1 LLFFF
6 ITTKKYLLINGWS
19 FILKNNWSK
28 KSANKY
34 VKKYQKLGFSKDL
47 ALRVYTTRLLGRNKE
62 LVLHGGGNSSV
73 KTSIKDIDGKKYN
86 VLCVKG
92 SGWDMANIEPEGLPA
107 VKLEPLLALKKK
119 KYLSDE
125 GMVSYQKR
133 NLIDISSPNPSVETF
148 LHAFLPFKYVDHTHA
163 DAVLNITN
171 RPGGLNFCKK
181 IFGNKVN
188 IVPYVMPGFMLAKK
202 INEVYLK
209 NPNIDCLILMNHGIF
224 TFANDAKGAY
234 DLMIKYVSQAERAIK
249 KLKVK
254 KIKQIKKFST
264 KFNVHEIAP
273 IIRGL
278 LSNNKDQKFVVNYRL
293 NKHLKYFMNGK
304 NVRSYS
310 SKGTAT
316 PDHVIRVKPFP
327 LIITP
332 KKNSSINEFKE
343 TAKKAFENYRKKY
356 INYFNINK
364 NKVKEKKVMLD
375 TSPRV
380 VLVQNV
386 GVFTIGKDLNSAK
399 IAGDLTETNA
409 KVITSVEESSSYKF
423 IPEKDLFDV
432 EYWSLEQAKIKKAKK
447 LLEGNVVVIT
457 GSTGTIG
464 YATYKIFK
472 SYGAETVLLDYNLER
487 LKDLQ
492 SKIKDLCIHCDVR
505 NKKSVKKAFKQIC
518 EKYGGIDILI
528 SNAGTATNGAIGEI
542 DDNILRQSFE
552 DNFFSHQNCASE
564 AIKIMKKQNINGC
577 LLFNISKQS
586 VNPGKN
592 FGPYGL
598 PKSALLSLCKQYAV
612 DYGSYGIRS
621 NGVNADRIRSGLMND
636 KMIRTRAKAR
646 SISTDDYMRGNL
658 LLNEVKAEDVAKAF
672 FHLATSKKTTGAVLT
687 VDGGNIAASL
697 R

>member
-1 LLFFF
+1 
-6 ITTKKYLLINGWS
+6 
-19 FILKNNWSK
+19 LKNNWSK
-28 KSANKY
+28 NFANKY
-34 VKKYQKLGFSKDL
+34 IKKYKKLGFSKDL
-47 ALRVYTTRLLGRNKE
+47 ALRVYTTRLLGRNKK
-62 LVLHGGGNSSV
+62 LVLHGGGNTSV
-73 KTSIKDIDGKKYN
+73 KTTVKDIDNKKYN
-86 VLCVKG
+86 VLCIKG
-92 SGWDMANIEPEGLPA
+92 SGWDMADIEPEGLPA
-107 VKLEPLLALKKK
+107 VKLDPLLALKKK
-119 KYLSDE
+119 KHLSDE
-125 GMVSYQKR
+125 NMVAFQKR
-133 NLIDISSPNPSVETF
+133 NLINIKSPNPSVETF
-148 LHAFLPFKYVDHTHA
+148 LHAFLPFKFVDHTHA
-163 DAVLNITN
+163 DAVLSLTN

-181 IFGNKVN
+181 VFGDKVS

-202 INEVYLK
+202 IDEIYSK
-209 NPNIDCLILMNHGIF
+209 DPNINCLILMNHGIF
-224 TFANDAKGAY
+224 TFADDAKEAY
-234 DLMIKYVSQAERAIK
+234 DLMIKYVSKAESAVK
-249 KLKVK
+249 KLTSR
-254 KIKQIKKFST
+254 KIKQIKKFTT
-264 KFNVHEIAP
+264 KFNPHEIAP

-278 LSNNKDQKFVVNYRL
+278 LSNKKDQKFIVNYRL

-332 KKNSSINEFKE
+332 KKKSSIDEFKI
-343 TAKKAFENYRKKY
+343 TAKKAVENYRKKY
-356 INYFNINK
+356 INYFNVNK
-364 NKVKEKKVMLD
+364 NKVKGKKVMLD

-380 VLVQNV
+380 VFVQNV
-386 GVFTIGKDLNSAK
+386 GTFTIGKDLNSAK

-409 KVITSVEESSSYKF
+409 KVIASVEETSTYKF

-432 EYWSLEQAKIKKAKK
+432 EYWSLEQAKIKKPKK
-447 LLEGNVVVIT
+447 LLEGNVVVVT

-464 YATYKIFK
+464 FETYKMFK
-472 SYGAETVLLDYNLER
+472 SYGAEVVLLDYNLER
-487 LKDLQ
+487 LKKLQ

-505 NKKSVKKAFKQIC
+505 NKNSVKKAFNQIC
-518 EKYGGIDILI
+518 GKYGGIDILI

-564 AIKIMKKQNINGC
+564 AIKIMKKQNISGC

-598 PKSALLSLCKQYAV
+598 PKSALLSLCKQYAL

-646 SISTDDYMRGNL
+646 SISTDDYMKGNL

>member
-1 LLFFF
+1 LRNEWSN
-6 ITTKKYLLINGWS
+6 TKARKYTR
-19 FILKNNWSK
+19 KY
-28 KSANKY
+28 KS
-34 VKKYQKLGFSKDL
+34 LGFSKDM

-62 LVLHGGGNSSV
+62 LVLHGGGNTSV
-73 KTSIKDIDGKKYN
+73 KTQVKDVDGKKYN

-92 SGWDMANIEPEGLPA
+92 SGWDMADIEPAGLPS
-107 VKLEPLLALKKK
+107 VKLEPLLSLRKK

-125 GMVSYQKR
+125 DMVSYQKR
-133 NLIDISSPNPSVETF
+133 NLINIKSPNPSVETF

-163 DAVLNITN
+163 DAVMNITN
-171 RPGGLNFCKK
+171 RPGGLGFCKK
-181 IFGNKVN
+181 IFGKKAS

-202 INEVYLK
+202 INEVYSN
-209 NPNIDCLILMNHGIF
+209 NPNIECLILMNHGIF
-224 TFANDAKGAY
+224 TFSNNCKESY
-234 DLMIKYVSQAERAIK
+234 DLMIKYVSKAERAIK
-249 KLKVK
+249 KLKSK
-254 KIKQIKKFST
+254 KIKQIKKFNT
-264 KFNVHEIAP
+264 RFNPHEIAP

-278 LSNNKDQKFVVNYRL
+278 LSENKDEKFVINYRL
-293 NKHLKYFMNGK
+293 NKNLKYFINGK

-327 LIITP
+327 LVITP
-332 KKNSSINEFKE
+332 KKSSSIEEFKK
-343 TAKKAFENYRKKY
+343 TAKKALENYRKKY
-356 INYFNINK
+356 IHYFNVNSK
-364 NKVKEKKVMLD
+364 KVKGKKVMLD

-386 GVFTIGKDLNSAK
+386 GMFSVGKDLNAAK

-409 KVITSVEESSSYKF
+409 RVISSVEETSTYKF

-432 EYWSLEQAKIKKAKK
+432 EYWSLEQAKIKKKKK
-447 LLEGNVVVIT
+447 LLEGNIVVVT
-457 GSTGTIG
+457 GGAGTIG
-464 YATYKIFK
+464 FETYKIFK
-472 SYGAETVLLDYNLER
+472 SYGAEVILLDYNLKR
-487 LKDLQ
+487 LNEVQ
-492 SKIKDLCIHCDVR
+492 SKIKDLCIHCDVT
-505 NKKSVKKAFKQIC
+505 NKKSVNSAFKKIC
-518 EKYGGIDILI
+518 EKFGGFDILV
-528 SNAGTATNGAIGEI
+528 SNAGAAPSGAIGDVSDE
-542 DDNILRQSFE
+542 ILRKSFE
-552 DNFFSHQNCASE
+552 INFFSHQNCASE
-564 AIKIMKKQNINGC
+564 AIKIMKKQNTNGC

-621 NGVNADRIRSGLMND
+621 NGVNADRIKSGLMTG
-636 KMIRTRAKAR
+636 KMIKTRAKAR
-646 SISTDDYMRGNL
+646 SVSTDTYMKGNL

-672 FHLATSKKTTGAVLT
+672 FHLAVSKKTTGAILT

>member
-1 LLFFF
+1 M
-6 ITTKKYLLINGWS
+6 
-19 FILKNNWSK
+19 KNNWSK
-28 KSANKY
+28 SSA
-34 VKKYQKLGFSKDL
+34 KKYIKKYKNIGFSKDL

-62 LVLHGGGNSSV
+62 LVLHGGGNTSV
-73 KTSIKDIDGKKYN
+73 KTTIKDIDGKKYN

-92 SGWDMANIEPEGLPA
+92 SGWDMADIEPEGLPA
-107 VKLEPLLALKKK
+107 VKLEPLIALKNK

-125 GMVSYQKR
+125 DMVSYQKR
-133 NLIDISSPNPSVETF
+133 NLINIKAPNPSVETF
-148 LHAFLPFKYVDHTHA
+148 LHAFLPFKFVDHTHA
-163 DAVLNITN
+163 DAVLNATN

-181 IFGNKVN
+181 VFGNKVS

-202 INEVYLK
+202 INEIYSI
-209 NPNIDCLILMNHGIF
+209 NPNINCLILMNHGIF
-224 TFANDAKGAY
+224 TFADEAKEAY

-254 KIKQIKKFST
+254 KIKQIKNFST
-264 KFNVHEIAP
+264 KFNAYEIAP

-332 KKNSSINEFKE
+332 KKNSSIDEFKI

-356 INYFNINK
+356 INYFNVNK
-364 NKVKEKKVMLD
+364 NKVKGKKVMLD

-386 GVFTIGKDLNSAK
+386 GVFTIGKDLNAAK

-409 KVITSVEESSSYKF
+409 KVIASVEETSTYKF
-423 IPEKDLFDV
+423 IPEKDIFDV
-432 EYWSLEQAKIKKAKK
+432 EYWSLEQAKINKPKKI
-447 LLEGNVVVIT
+447 LEGNVVVIT

-464 YATYKIFK
+464 FETYKMFK
-472 SYGAETVLLDYNLER
+472 SYGAEVVLLDYNLER

-492 SKIKDLCIHCDVR
+492 SKIKELCIHCDVR
-505 NKKSVKKAFKQIC
+505 NKKSVKKVFNQIC

-542 DDNILRQSFE
+542 DDNVLRQSFE

-646 SISTDDYMRGNL
+646 SVSTDDYMRENL

>member
-1 LLFFF
+1 M
-6 ITTKKYLLINGWS
+6 
-19 FILKNNWSK
+19 KNNWTDSEAK
-28 KSANKY
+28 KFK
-34 VKKYQKLGFSKDL
+34 KKYKNLGFSKDV
-47 ALRVYTTRLLGRNKE
+47 ALRVYTSRLLGKNKK
-62 LVLHGGGNSSV
+62 LVLHGGGNTSV
-73 KTSIKDIDGKKYN
+73 KTRIKDIDGKKYE

-92 SGWDMANIEPEGLPA
+92 SGWDMADIEPEGLPA
-107 VKLEPLLALKKK
+107 VKLEPLLAMKKK

-125 GMVSYQKR
+125 DMVNFQKR
-133 NLIDISSPNPSVETF
+133 NLINIKSPNPSVETF
-148 LHAFLPFKYVDHTHA
+148 LHAFLPFKYIDHTHS
-163 DAVLNITN
+163 DAILNLTN

-181 IFGNKVN
+181 IFGNKVA

-202 INEVYLK
+202 IDDIYSK
-209 NPNIDCLILMNHGIF
+209 NPNINCLILMNHGIF
-224 TFANDAKGAY
+224 TFNNNAKEAY
-234 DLMIKYVSQAERAIK
+234 SLMIKYVSLAERAAK

-254 KIKQIKKFST
+254 KIKQIKNFST
-264 KFNVHEIAP
+264 KFDAHEIAP
-273 IIRGL
+273 VIRGL
-278 LSNNKDQKFVVNYRL
+278 LSKNKDQKFVVNYRL

-304 NVRSYS
+304 NVRFYS

-332 KKNSSINEFKE
+332 KKNSSIDEFKT

-356 INYFNINK
+356 TNYFNVNK
-364 NKVKEKKVMLD
+364 KKVKEKKVMLD

-399 IAGDLTETNA
+399 IVGDLTETNA
-409 KVITSVEESSSYKF
+409 KVIASVEETSSYKF
-423 IPEKDLFDV
+423 ISEKDLFDV
-432 EYWSLEQAKIKKAKK
+432 EYWSLEQAKIKKQKK

-464 YATYKIFK
+464 FETYKMFK
-472 SYGAETVLLDYNLER
+472 NYGAEVVLLDYNLKR

-505 NKKSVKKAFKQIC
+505 NKKSVKKAFNQIC

-621 NGVNADRIRSGLMND
+621 NGVNADRIRSGLMNE
-636 KMIRTRAKAR
+636 KMIKTRAKAR
-646 SISTDDYMRGNL
+646 SITTDDYMRGNL
-658 LLNEVKAEDVAKAF
+658 LLNEVKSEDVAKAF

-687 VDGGNIAASL
+687 VDGGNIAASM

>member
-1 LLFFF
+1 M
-6 ITTKKYLLINGWS
+6 
-19 FILKNNWSK
+19 KNNWSN
-28 KSANKY
+28 SDA
-34 VKKYQKLGFSKDL
+34 KKYIRKYKNLGYSKDL
-47 ALRVYTTRLLGRNKE
+47 ALRVYTTRLLGRNNE
-62 LVLHGGGNSSV
+62 LVLHGGGNTSV
-73 KTSIKDIDGKKYN
+73 KTTLKDIDGKKYN

-92 SGWDMANIEPEGLPA
+92 SGWDMAEIEPAGLPA
-107 VKLEPLLALKKK
+107 VKLQPLLSLKNK

-125 GMVSYQKR
+125 NMVSYQKR
-133 NLIDISSPNPSVETF
+133 NLMNIKSPNPSVETF
-148 LHAFLPFKYVDHTHA
+148 LHAFLPFKFVDHTHA
-163 DAVLNITN
+163 DAIMNATN

-181 IFGNKVN
+181 IFGNKVS

-202 INEVYLK
+202 VNEVYSK
-209 NPNIDCLILMNHGIF
+209 NPNINCLILMNHGIF
-224 TFANDAKGAY
+224 TFSDDAKEAY
-234 DLMIKYVSQAERAIK
+234 SLMIKYVSQAERAIK

-254 KIKQIKKFST
+254 KIKQIKNYST
-264 KFNVHEIAP
+264 NLNIHEIAP

-278 LSNNKDQKFVVNYRL
+278 SSNKKDQKFVVSYRL
-293 NKHLKYFMNGK
+293 NKDLKYFMNGK

-332 KKNSSINEFKE
+332 KKNSSLDDFKL
-343 TAKKAFENYRKKY
+343 TAKKAFDNYRKKY
-356 INYFNINK
+356 INYFNTNK
-364 NKVKEKKVMLD
+364 IKVKSKKVMLD

-380 VLVQNV
+380 VFVQNV
-386 GVFTIGKDLNSAK
+386 GMFSIGKDLKGAK
-399 IAGDLTETNA
+399 IAGDLTNTNA
-409 KVITSVEESSSYKF
+409 KVIASVEETSTYKF

-432 EYWSLEQAKIKKAKK
+432 EYWSLEQAKIKKQKK

-457 GSTGTIG
+457 GSTGAIG
-464 YATYKIFK
+464 FETYKIFK
-472 SYGAETVLLDYNLER
+472 SYGAEVVLLDYNLKKI
-487 LKDLQ
+487 KDMQ

-505 NKKSVKKAFKQIC
+505 NKKNVKKAFDQIC

-528 SNAGTATNGAIGEI
+528 SNAGTAIAGSIAEI
-542 DDNILRQSFE
+542 DNRILRQSFE

-564 AIKIMKKQNINGC
+564 AVKIMKRQNTNGC

-621 NGVNADRIRSGLMND
+621 NGINADRIRSGLMTN
-636 KMIRTRAKAR
+636 KMIKTRAKAR
-646 SISTDDYMRGNL
+646 AVTTDEYMKGNL

-672 FHLATSKKTTGAVLT
+672 FHLAISKKTTGAVLT

>member
-1 LLFFF
+1 M
-6 ITTKKYLLINGWS
+6 
-19 FILKNNWSK
+19 KNNWSK
-28 KSANKY
+28 SSA
-34 VKKYQKLGFSKDL
+34 KKYIKKYKNIGFSKDL

-62 LVLHGGGNSSV
+62 LVLHGGGNTSV
-73 KTSIKDIDGKKYN
+73 KTTIKDIDGKKYN

-92 SGWDMANIEPEGLPA
+92 SGWDMADIEPEGLPA
-107 VKLEPLLALKKK
+107 VKLEPLIALKNK

-125 GMVSYQKR
+125 DMVSYQKR
-133 NLIDISSPNPSVETF
+133 NLINIKAPNPSVETF
-148 LHAFLPFKYVDHTHA
+148 LHAFLPFKFVDHTHA
-163 DAVLNITN
+163 DAVLNATN

-181 IFGNKVN
+181 VFGNKVS

-202 INEVYLK
+202 INEIYSI
-209 NPNIDCLILMNHGIF
+209 NPNINCLILMNHGIF
-224 TFANDAKGAY
+224 TFADDAKEAY
-234 DLMIKYVSQAERAIK
+234 DLMIKYVSQAERAIN

-254 KIKQIKKFST
+254 KIKQIKNFST
-264 KFNVHEIAP
+264 RFNAHEIAP

-332 KKNSSINEFKE
+332 KKNSSIDEFKI

-356 INYFNINK
+356 INYFNVNN
-364 NKVKEKKVMLD
+364 NKVKAKKVMLD

-386 GVFTIGKDLNSAK
+386 GVFTIGKDLNAAK

-409 KVITSVEESSSYKF
+409 KVIASVEETSAYKF
-423 IPEKDLFDV
+423 IPEKDIFDV
-432 EYWSLEQAKIKKAKK
+432 EYWSLEQAKINKPKKI
-447 LLEGNVVVIT
+447 LEGNVVVIT

-464 YATYKIFK
+464 FETYKMFK
-472 SYGAETVLLDYNLER
+472 SYGAEVVLLDYNLER

-492 SKIKDLCIHCDVR
+492 SKIKELCIHCDVR
-505 NKKSVKKAFKQIC
+505 NKKSVKKVFNQIC

-542 DDNILRQSFE
+542 DDNVLRQSFE

-646 SISTDDYMRGNL
+646 SVSTDDYMRENL

>member
-1 LLFFF
+1 MKNCWSVNKARKY
-6 ITTKKYLLINGWS
+6 IKKY
-19 FILKNNWSK
+19 KN
-28 KSANKY
+28 
-34 VKKYQKLGFSKDL
+34 LGFSEDL
-47 ALRVYTTRLLGRNKE
+47 ALRVYTTRLLGRNKK
-62 LVLHGGGNSSV
+62 LVLHGGGNTSV
-73 KTSIKDIDGKKYN
+73 KTKIKDIDGKKYD

-92 SGWDMANIEPEGLPA
+92 SGWDMADIEPEGLPA
-107 VKLEPLLALKKK
+107 VKLEPLLLLKNK

-125 GMVSYQKR
+125 DMVSYQKK
-133 NLIDISSPNPSVETF
+133 NLINIKSPNPSVETF

-163 DAVLNITN
+163 DAILNITN

-181 IFGNKVN
+181 IFGDKVS
-188 IVPYVMPGFMLAKK
+188 IVPYVMPGFMLSKK
-202 INEVYLK
+202 VSEIYSI
-209 NPNIDCLILMNHGIF
+209 NPNINCLILMNHGIF
-224 TFANDAKGAY
+224 TFADDAKESY
-234 DLMIKYVSQAERAIK
+234 SLMIKYVSQAERAIK

-254 KIKQIKKFST
+254 KIKQIKNFST
-264 KFNVHEIAP
+264 KFTAQEIAP

-278 LSNNKDQKFVVNYRL
+278 SSNNKDQKFIVNYRL

-332 KKNSSINEFKE
+332 KKNSSIEEFKL
-343 TAKKAFENYRKKY
+343 TAEKAFNNYRKKY
-356 INYFNINK
+356 VNYFNVNK
-364 NKVKEKKVMLD
+364 NKVKGKKVMLD

-380 VLVQNV
+380 VFVQNI
-386 GVFTIGKDLNSAK
+386 GMFSIGKDLNSAK
-399 IAGDLTETNA
+399 IAGDLTDTNA
-409 KVITSVEESSSYKF
+409 KVIASVEETSTYKF
-423 IPEKDLFDV
+423 ISEKDLFDV
-432 EYWSLEQAKIKKAKK
+432 EYWTLEQAKIKKQKK

-464 YATYKIFK
+464 LETYKIFK
-472 SYGAETVLLDYNLER
+472 SYGAEVILLDYNLER

-492 SKIKDLCIHCDVR
+492 SKIKELCIHCDVR
-505 NKKSVKKAFKQIC
+505 NKKSVKKAFNQIC
-518 EKYGGIDILI
+518 ERYGGIDILI
-528 SNAGTATNGAIGEI
+528 SNAGTATNGAIGEV

-612 DYGSYGIRS
+612 DYGYYGIRS

-636 KMIRTRAKAR
+636 KMIKIRAKAR
-646 SISTDDYMRGNL
+646 SISTDAYMRGNL
-658 LLNEVKAEDVAKAF
+658 LFKRSE
-672 FHLATSKKTTGAVLT
+672 S
-687 VDGGNIAASL
+687 
-697 R
+697 

>member
-1 LLFFF
+1 
-6 ITTKKYLLINGWS
+6 
-19 FILKNNWSK
+19 LKNNWS
-28 KSANKY
+28 NKEAKQFI
-34 VKKYQKLGFSKDL
+34 KKYKNLGFSKDI
-47 ALRVYTTRLLGRNKE
+47 ALRVYTSRLLGKNKE
-62 LVLHGGGNSSV
+62 LVLHGGGNTSV
-73 KTSIKDIDGKKYN
+73 KTRIKDIDGKNYE

-92 SGWDMANIEPEGLPA
+92 SGWDMADIEPEGLPA
-107 VKLEPLLALKKK
+107 VKLEPLLAMKKK

-125 GMVSYQKR
+125 DMVSFQKR
-133 NLIDISSPNPSVETF
+133 NLINIKSPNPSVETF
-148 LHAFLPFKYVDHTHA
+148 LHAFLPFKYVDHTHS
-163 DAVLNITN
+163 DAILNLTN
-171 RPGGLNFCKK
+171 RLEGLNFCKK
-181 IFGNKVN
+181 IFGNKVSV
-188 IVPYVMPGFMLAKK
+188 VPYVMPGFMLAKK
-202 INEVYLK
+202 INEIYSK
-209 NPNIDCLILMNHGIF
+209 NPDINCLILMNHGIF
-224 TFANDAKGAY
+224 TFADDCKEAY
-234 DLMIKYVSQAERAIK
+234 DLMIKYVSKAERAVK
-249 KLKVK
+249 KLKNK

-278 LSNNKDQKFVVNYRL
+278 LSENKDQKFVVNYRL
-293 NKHLKYFMNGK
+293 NNHLKYFINGK

-332 KKNSSINEFKE
+332 KKNSSIEEFRK

-356 INYFNINK
+356 IQYFNLNVK
-364 NKVKEKKVMLD
+364 KVKEKKVMLD

-380 VLVQNV
+380 ILVQNV
-386 GVFTIGKDLNSAK
+386 GMFSVGKDLNGAR

-409 KVITSVEESSSYKF
+409 KVIGSVEETSTYKF

-432 EYWSLEQAKIKKAKK
+432 EYWSLEQAKIKRKKK
-447 LLEGNVVVIT
+447 LLEGNVVAIT

-464 YATYKIFK
+464 FETYKMFK
-472 SYGAETVLLDYNLER
+472 SYGAEVVLLDYNLER
-487 LKDLQ
+487 LKEVQ
-492 SKIKDLCIHCDVR
+492 SKTNDLCIHCDVT
-505 NKKSVKKAFKQIC
+505 NKKSVKSAFKQIC
-518 EKYGGIDILI
+518 EKFGGIDILI
-528 SNAGTATNGAIGEI
+528 SNAGVAPSGSIAEVS
-542 DDNILRQSFE
+542 DDVLRKSFE
-552 DNFFSHQNCASE
+552 VNFFSHQNCASE
-564 AIKIMKKQNINGC
+564 AVKIMKKQNINGC